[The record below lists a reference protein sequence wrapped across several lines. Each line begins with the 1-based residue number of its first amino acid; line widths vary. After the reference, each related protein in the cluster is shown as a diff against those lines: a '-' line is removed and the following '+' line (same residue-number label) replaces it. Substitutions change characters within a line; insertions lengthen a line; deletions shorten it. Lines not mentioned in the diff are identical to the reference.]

1 MVKPVAVTP
10 LPGYR
15 LRLRYAD
22 GVEGEVDLSRFAG
35 KGVFREWNDVT
46 TFEAVTIGDHGE
58 IRWNDNIEMCSDALY
73 LQMTGKSPDD
83 IFSSEKTP
91 NTSR

>member
-1 MVKPVAVTP
+1 MPKPVSAIA

-15 LRLRYAD
+15 LHLKYVD

-35 KGVFREWNDVT
+35 KGIFAEWNDVR

-58 IRWNDNIEMCSDALY
+58 IRWNDNIDMCSDALY
-73 LQMTGKSPDD
+73 LEITGKSPDE
-83 IFSSEKTP
+83 IFPNLKT
-91 NTSR
+91 SADA